1 MCTYTATPPAEIRQA
16 HPGNGGRVK
25 ILVPVKRV
33 ADPDNANKVKITQ
46 GGAAVS
52 SEGLEW
58 KPNPFD
64 EYAVETAL
72 RLNENAPKNE
82 KLGETIVVS
91 FGPADVAQTLRQTLA
106 MGADR
111 GILVTADDKDLDS
124 LVIARA
130 LKALVD
136 KEKPDLVLMGKQVV
150 DGDSNAAGQML
161 AELLGWPMAT
171 FAMGIATS
179 DGGKTLT
186 VSREVDTGVLTL
198 KVKPPAVVTVDLR
211 IVAPDAVKNGA
222 TPAEHKYNEGAR
234 YASLKGIMQA
244 KKKPIEQLE
253 LAALGVDTALS
264 TNYSSFE
271 LPPARSGSVTFVEN
285 VDQLIDKL
293 HNVAK
298 LI

>member
-1 MCTYTATPPAEIRQA
+1 
-16 HPGNGGRVK
+16 VK

-33 ADPDNANKVKITQ
+33 SDPDNANKVKVTAD
-46 GGAAVS
+46 GTAVT

-82 KLGETIVVS
+82 KLGETVVVTL
-91 FGPADVAQTLRQTLA
+91 GPADAAQTLRQTLA

-111 GILVTADDKDLDS
+111 GILVAAEDKDLDS
-124 LVIARA
+124 LVVARA

-171 FAMGIATS
+171 FAMAIGTS

-186 VSREVDTGVLTL
+186 VGREVDTGILTL
-198 KVKPPAVVTVDLR
+198 KVQTPAVVTVDLR
-211 IVAPDAVKNGA
+211 IVAPEGVKNGV
-222 TPAEHKYNEGAR
+222 TPDGHKYNEGAR

-244 KKKPIEQLE
+244 KKKPIEQLT
-253 LAALGVDTALS
+253 LASLGIDTALS
-264 TNYSSFE
+264 TSYSKFE
-271 LPPARSGSVTFVEN
+271 LPAARSGNVVFV
-285 VDQLIDKL
+285 DSPDALIQKL
-293 HNVAK
+293 NEAK

>member
-1 MCTYTATPPAEIRQA
+1 
-16 HPGNGGRVK
+16 VK

-33 ADPDNANKVKITQ
+33 ADPDNANKVKVAQ

-111 GILVTADDKDLDS
+111 GILVAAEDKELDS
-124 LVIARA
+124 LVVARA
-130 LKALVD
+130 LKAIVD

-171 FAMGIATS
+171 FAMNIAATA
-179 DGGKTLT
+179 DGKTLT
-186 VSREVDTGVLTL
+186 VGREVDTGVLTV
-198 KVKPPAVVTVDLR
+198 KVKLPAVVTVDLR
-211 IVAPDAVKNGA
+211 IVAPESVKNGQ
-222 TPAEHKYNEGAR
+222 TPDTHKYNEGAR

-244 KKKPIEQLE
+244 KKKPIEQVT
-253 LAALGVDTALS
+253 LASLGADTALS
-264 TNYSSFE
+264 TTYSKFE

-285 VDQLIDKL
+285 VDALIHKL
-293 HNVAK
+293 HNEAK

>member
-1 MCTYTATPPAEIRQA
+1 
-16 HPGNGGRVK
+16 VK

-33 ADPDNANKVKITQ
+33 CDPDNANKVKVS
-46 GGAAVS
+46 ADASAVTS
-52 SEGLEW
+52 DGLEW

-72 RLNENAPKNE
+72 RLNENAAKNE
-82 KLGETIVVS
+82 KLGETVVVS

-111 GILVTADDKDLDS
+111 GILVATEDKDLDS
-124 LVIARA
+124 LVVARA
-130 LKALVD
+130 LKAIVA
-136 KEKPDLVLMGKQVV
+136 KENPDLVLMGKQVV
-150 DGDSNAAGQML
+150 DGDSNAVGQML

-171 FAMGIATS
+171 FAMNIGTG

-186 VSREVDTGVLTL
+186 VGREVDTGVLTL
-198 KVKPPAVVTVDLR
+198 KIKAPAVVSVDLR

-222 TPAEHKYNEGAR
+222 TPDTHKYNEGAR

-244 KKKPIEQLE
+244 KKKPIEQLA
-253 LAALGVDTALS
+253 LASLGSDTALS
-264 TNYSSFE
+264 TSYSKFE

-285 VDQLIDKL
+285 VDQLIHKL
-293 HNVAK
+293 HNEAK

>member
-1 MCTYTATPPAEIRQA
+1 M
-16 HPGNGGRVK
+16 K

-33 ADPDNANKVKITQ
+33 ADPDNANKVKVSAD
-46 GGAAVS
+46 GGTVTS
-52 SEGLEW
+52 DGLEW

-64 EYAVETAL
+64 EYAVEAAL

-82 KLGETIVVS
+82 KLGETVVVS

-111 GILVTADDKDLDS
+111 GILIAAEDKDLDS

-130 LKALVD
+130 LKAIVD

-171 FAMGIATS
+171 FAMSIATA
-179 DGGKTLT
+179 DGGKSLT
-186 VSREVDTGVLTL
+186 VGREVDTGVLTV
-198 KVKPPAVVTVDLR
+198 KVKAPAVVTVDLR
-211 IVAPDAVKNGA
+211 IVAPEAVKNGA
-222 TPAEHKYNEGAR
+222 TPDSHKYNEGAR

-244 KKKPIEQLE
+244 KKKPIEQLA
-253 LAALGVDTALS
+253 LSALGVDATLS
-264 TNYSSFE
+264 TSYTKFE
-271 LPPARSGSVTFVEN
+271 LPPARSGSVTFVDS
-285 VDQLIDKL
+285 VDALIDKL
-293 HNVAK
+293 HNEAK

>member
-1 MCTYTATPPAEIRQA
+1 
-16 HPGNGGRVK
+16 VK

-33 ADPDNANKVKITQ
+33 CDPDNANKVKVSAD
-46 GGAAVS
+46 GSAVT

-111 GILVTADDKDLDS
+111 GILVAAEDKELDS

-130 LKALVD
+130 LKAIVA
-136 KEKPDLVLMGKQVV
+136 KENPDLVLMGKQVV
-150 DGDSNAAGQML
+150 DGDSNAVGQML

-171 FAMGIATS
+171 FAMNIATG

-186 VSREVDTGVLTL
+186 VGREVDTGVLTL
-198 KVKPPAVVTVDLR
+198 KIQGPAVVTVDLR
-211 IVAPDAVKNGA
+211 IVAPEAVKNGA
-222 TPAEHKYNEGAR
+222 TPDTHKYNEGAR

-244 KKKPIEQLE
+244 KKKPIEQVT
-253 LAALGVDTALS
+253 LASLGAETALS
-264 TNYSSFE
+264 TSYTSFE
-271 LPPARSGSVTFVEN
+271 LPPKRTGSVTFVEN
-285 VDQLIDKL
+285 VDQLIHKL
-293 HNVAK
+293 HNEAK